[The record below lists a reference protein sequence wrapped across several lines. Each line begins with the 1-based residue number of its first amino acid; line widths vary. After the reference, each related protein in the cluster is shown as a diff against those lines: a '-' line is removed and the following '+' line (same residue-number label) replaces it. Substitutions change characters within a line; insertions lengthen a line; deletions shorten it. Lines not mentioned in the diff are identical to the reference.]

1 MEVEGDFLTTGWAS
15 YLPRPLLS
23 GSWLPS
29 GLQVGSVEYGWGESK
44 PGVCG
49 SQAALYVG
57 RRAWQSIAEDVIYK
71 EFPLRHWTRDGPE
84 RTGCLTQKATEVFKI
99 WICFYA
105 GGHRRITESASHLA
119 ACWFL
124 GIPHCEEVHP
134 LPQHHPGGLSLETH
148 SAVSHLYHWALQRK
162 RQGELFPPHSFA
174 LRGNVHIYV
183 LNGCFYYCFYLK

>member
-1 MEVEGDFLTTGWAS
+1 MGILPSEASSLWFLTPFQTAS
-15 YLPRPLLS
+15 RICRVWLRREQARCLR
-23 GSWLPS
+23 LPS
-29 GLQVGSVEYGWGESK
+29 SSLCGEEGLAINSGD
-44 PGVCG
+44 
-49 SQAALYVG
+49 A
-57 RRAWQSIAEDVIYK
+57 IYK
-71 EFPLRHWTRDGPE
+71 ESPLRRWTRDGPE
-84 RTGCLTQKATEVFKI
+84 RTGCLTQKTTEVFKI

-148 SAVSHLYHWALQRK
+148 SAIGHLYHWALQRK

-174 LRGNVHIYV
+174 LQGNVHIYV